1 MYQLKKLFLTFLL
14 NIKKCLSKYSKKQ
27 NMKTTKG
34 FKSENMK
41 TSVNSA
47 ACLVINSKNDELRN
61 DVERLAIKI
70 VKKYYGDIDKTFKIL
85 NKQGIKVYRTKK
97 AVKMLKRINE
107 RQGFL
112 TELRGIK
119 AIYLNFMIGV
129 FCEKKLVFKN
139 ETSPMFVFSTSRV
152 DTYYL
157 ASQIYRFVA
166 YRKKMP
172 GFEYEVQEKF
182 KKIYCNPSV
191 KNFDE
196 LTAGDIFAIKEAI
209 ARDVEAVDFAFKLH
223 QENEISEKL
232 STLTKNINKNE

>member
-14 NIKKCLSKYSKKQ
+14 NIKNCLSKYNKKQ
-27 NMKTTKG
+27 NTKNTKD
-34 FKSENMK
+34 FQSENMK

-61 DVERLAIKI
+61 DVEKLALKI
-70 VKKYYGDIDKTFKIL
+70 VKKYYGDIEKTFKIL
-85 NKQGIKVYRTKK
+85 NKQGIKVYRTKQ
-97 AVKMLKRINE
+97 AVKMLRRINE

-119 AIYLNFMIGV
+119 AVYLNFMIGL

-139 ETSPMFVFSTSRV
+139 ETSPMFVFSTSLV

-182 KKIYCNPSV
+182 KKIYYNPSV

-209 ARDVEAVDFAFKLH
+209 ARDVEAVDFALKLH

-232 STLTKNINKNE
+232 ATLTKNITKDE